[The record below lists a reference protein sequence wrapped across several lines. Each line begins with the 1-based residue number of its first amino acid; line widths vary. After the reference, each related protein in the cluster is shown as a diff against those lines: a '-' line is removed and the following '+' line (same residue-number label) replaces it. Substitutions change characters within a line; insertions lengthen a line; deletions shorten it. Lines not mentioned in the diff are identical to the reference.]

1 MINLKDISNVVSKY
15 APLLGSIIST
25 ANPLAGMVVSLI
37 ASVFGA
43 NKDDSSDIINKI
55 NSNENAAQKL
65 KELEIE
71 HKNLLSNNQLKD
83 MESAR
88 DREIET
94 TKITGKRDYVMETI
108 AILII
113 VSTFS
118 LTALMIF
125 YPNQINNNT
134 IINIFSGNL
143 MAAFMV
149 VIKYYF

>member
-1 MINLKDISNVVSKY
+1 MIDIKDIGSIVGKY

-43 NKDDSSDIINKI
+43 NKDDPSDIINKI

-71 HKNLLSNNQLKD
+71 HQNLLSNNQIQD
-83 MESAR
+83 VENAR
-88 DREIET
+88 TREIET

-113 VSTFS
+113 ASTFF
-118 LTALMIF
+118 LTGLMIF

-143 MAAFMV
+143 MAAFML